1 MEAARHDSQV
11 ELTELR
17 ALVAEQAHE
26 LTALQAAR
34 NAEVEKRDAIIAI
47 LRAQLDLLRHS
58 QHGASSEK
66 VDRKIEQY
74 ELMLE
79 EIEAARAE
87 SEALAGTPALPERS
101 EDKDKAKRKPLPET
115 VPTEDAVYEAPSNCP
130 TCGGSS
136 FLKAPDKV
144 TKVLEHVPASVKV
157 VRHVEKRM
165 VCRGC
170 DTVVS
175 GKMPTLP
182 IVRGKPGP
190 GLLAHIVVAK
200 FDDHIPLYRICE
212 MYERIGVD
220 ISRSVMADW
229 VGRVSVLITPL
240 ILLIRAYVAA
250 CDRIHTDDTPVDV
263 LDPGKGKTKTGRLWV
278 YVFDGSSYQDPAA
291 RAAAYYYSP
300 DRKGAHPAEHLAGFQ
315 GVMHA
320 DGYGGYKK
328 LYGNQIIEAA
338 CMAHV
343 RRKFHDVV
351 KLKPSSLAD
360 EALMRIGALYDIED
374 RIRGMRAEERR
385 ALRQQHARPILD
397 DLKAWITDTLPTVPQ
412 KQKLAEAMRYALS
425 RWEALSVYIDDGRV
439 EIDNNIAERAMRPI
453 GIGRKNW
460 LFAGSDKGGER
471 IANIL
476 TIIETAKM
484 NGHNPETYL
493 TTVLT
498 LIQDYGS
505 DRLEEL
511 LPWNMPIVKTSG
523 ESHH

>member
-1 MEAARHDSQV
+1 MEAARQDSQD
-11 ELTELR
+11 ELTALR
-17 ALVAEQAHE
+17 ARVAEQALE
-26 LTALQAAR
+26 LSLLQAAR
-34 NAEVEKRDAIIAI
+34 NAEVDKRDAIIAI
-47 LRAQLDLLRHS
+47 LRAQLALLRHG

-66 VDRKIEQY
+66 IDRKIEQY

-87 SEALAGTPALPERS
+87 SEALAGTPPLPERS
-101 EDKDKAKRKPLPET
+101 EEKDKAKRKPLPDT
-115 VPTEDAVYEAPSNCP
+115 VPTEETVYEAPCSCP

-165 VCRGC
+165 ACRGC
-170 DTVVS
+170 DMVVS
-175 GKMPTLP
+175 GEMPTLP

-190 GLLAHIVVAK
+190 GLLAHILVAK
-200 FDDHIPLYRICE
+200 FDDHIPLYRLTE

-240 ILLIRAYVAA
+240 ILMIRAYVAA
-250 CDRIHTDDTPVDV
+250 SDRIHTDDTPVDV

-278 YVFDGSSYQDPAA
+278 YVFDGSNYQDPAA
-291 RAAAYYYSP
+291 RAVAYYYSP

-315 GVMHA
+315 GVIHA

-351 KLKPSSLAD
+351 KLKASPIAT
-360 EALMRIGALYDIED
+360 EALTRIGALYDIEE
-374 RIRGMRAEERR
+374 RIRGMPAEERR
-385 ALRQQHARPILD
+385 TLRQQHARPVLD
-397 DLKAWITDTLPTVPQ
+397 DLKGWITDTLPTLPQ

-425 RWEALSVYIDDGRV
+425 RWEALGVYIDDGRV

-493 TTVLT
+493 TAVLT
-498 LIQDYGS
+498 LIQDYGH
-505 DRLEEL
+505 DRLGEL
-511 LPWNMPIVKTSG
+511 LPWNMPVAEINRQG
-523 ESHH
+523 QH

>member
-1 MEAARHDSQV
+1 MEAARHDSQD
-11 ELTELR
+11 ELAALR
-17 ALVAEQAHE
+17 AVVAEQAHK
-26 LTALQAAR
+26 LSAQQAQL

-47 LRAQLDLLRHS
+47 LRAQLDLLRHR

-66 VDRKIEQY
+66 IDRKIEQY

-79 EIEAARAE
+79 EIEATRAE
-87 SEALAGTPALPERS
+87 SDALAGAGLLPERS
-101 EDKDKAKRKPLPET
+101 EENEKAKRKPLPDT
-115 VPTEDAVYEAPSNCP
+115 LPTEDTVYEAPCSCP

-157 VRHVEKRM
+157 VRHIEKRM

-175 GKMPTLP
+175 GEVPTLP

-190 GLLAHIVVAK
+190 GLLAHILVAK
-200 FDDHIPLYRICE
+200 FDDHIPLYRLCE
-212 MYERIGVD
+212 MYDRIGVD

-240 ILLIRAYVAA
+240 ILMIRAYVAA
-250 CDRIHTDDTPVDV
+250 SDRIHTDDTPVDV

-278 YVFDGSSYQDPAA
+278 YVFDGSGYQDPAP
-291 RAAAYYYSP
+291 RAVAYYYSP
-300 DRKGAHPAEHLAGFQ
+300 DRKGAHPAEHLAGFC

-343 RRKFHDVV
+343 RRKFHDVI
-351 KLKPSSLAD
+351 KLKASPVAE
-360 EALMRIGALYDIED
+360 EALTRIGALYDIED
-374 RIRGMRAEERR
+374 RIRGMSVQARR
-385 ALRQQHARPILD
+385 ELRQQHAKPILSG
-397 DLKAWITDTLPTVPQ
+397 LKSWITDTLPTLPQ
-412 KQKLAEAMRYALS
+412 KHKLAEAMRYTLS
-425 RWEALSVYIDDGRV
+425 RWDALAVYIDDGRV

-460 LFAGSDKGGER
+460 LFAGSDSGGER
-471 IANIL
+471 IANLL

-493 TTVLT
+493 TAVLT
-498 LIQDYGS
+498 RIKDIPN
-505 DRLEEL
+505 DRLHEL
-511 LPWNMPIVKTSG
+511 LPWNMPVAGHSLL
-523 ESHH
+523 EMH

>member
-1 MEAARHDSQV
+1 MEAAHHDNQD
-11 ELTELR
+11 ELAALR
-17 ALVAEQAHE
+17 AVIADQARK
-26 LTALQAAR
+26 LSAQQGALS
-34 NAEVEKRDAIIAI
+34 AEVEKRDAIIAI
-47 LRAQLDLLRHS
+47 LRAQLDLLRHR

-66 VDRKIEQY
+66 IDRKIEQY

-87 SEALAGTPALPERS
+87 SDALAGALLLPERG
-101 EDKDKAKRKPLPET
+101 EEHEKAKRKPLPDT
-115 VPTEDAVYEAPSNCP
+115 LPTEDAVYEAPCSCP
-130 TCGGSS
+130 TCGGVS

-144 TKVLEHVPASVKV
+144 TKVLEHVPASVKI

-175 GKMPTLP
+175 GEMPALP

-190 GLLAHIVVAK
+190 GLLAHILVAK
-200 FDDHIPLYRICE
+200 LDDHIPLYRLSE
-212 MYERIGVD
+212 MYDRIGVD

-240 ILLIRAYVAA
+240 ILMIKAYIAA
-250 CDRIHTDDTPVDV
+250 SDRIHTDDTPVDV

-278 YVFDGSSYQDPAA
+278 YVFDGSGYQDPSA
-291 RAAAYYYSP
+291 RAVAYYYSP
-300 DRKGAHPAEHLAGFQ
+300 DRKGAHPAEHLASFE

-351 KLKPSSLAD
+351 KLKPSPIAQ
-360 EALMRIGALYDIED
+360 EALTRIGVLYDIEG
-374 RIRGMRAEERR
+374 RIRGMRADERR
-385 ALRQQHARPILD
+385 TLRQQHARPVID
-397 DLKAWITDTLPTVPQ
+397 DLKTWITDTLPTLPQ
-412 KQKLAEAMRYALS
+412 KQKLAEAMRYALA
-425 RWEALSVYIDDGRV
+425 RWEALGVYIDDGRV

-460 LFAGSDKGGER
+460 LFAGSDEGGER

-493 TTVLT
+493 AAVLT
-498 LIQDYGS
+498 LIQDYRN

-511 LPWNMPIVKTSG
+511 LPWNMPVAETSRQG
-523 ESHH
+523 QH